1 MKCFQCFPFLKLFTM
16 KLSSRQRL
24 EVLKLIAADFS
35 NAVIFDRL
43 SKLNTDCEKYLG
55 EIDHPFPRIG
65 DSALSYYRKK
75 FCAEIE
81 ELRRSRR
88 EDALNS
94 GLALKAERI
103 ARLCAHAD
111 ELELIKWEAGESGK
125 LWNEKAW
132 RETLSDIAE
141 EMGDRKP
148 KKEQG
153 GEQTVKVYVGLD
165 PDRV

>member
-1 MKCFQCFPFLKLFTM
+1 M

-24 EVLKLIAADFS
+24 EVLRLIAADFA

-43 SKLNTDCEKYLG
+43 SKLDCECERMKFVAGSDGKPVALR
-55 EIDHPFPRIG
+55 DAFPVIG

-75 FCAEIE
+75 FRDEIDA
-81 ELRRSRR
+81 LRKSRR

-94 GLALKAERI
+94 GLALKSERV
-103 ARLCAHAD
+103 ARLCQHAD